1 MTHKCMD
8 MGAALTDDVLLREH
22 FPYVRLSEG
31 GDFIIPA
38 DKVAAFVQKYMD
50 LADSREHL
58 EQLRLYRETEGAQR
72 SGPKR

>member
-1 MTHKCMD
+1 MTHQCMD

-22 FPYVRLSEG
+22 FPYVRLSERG
-31 GDFIIPA
+31 EFIIPA

-50 LADSREHL
+50 LTNSQEHL

-72 SGPKR
+72 TGPKR